1 MRKVCVVL
9 TARTSYAKIRPVLYA
24 INSHPDLEMQL
35 ICAGSALLTRYGE
48 MEDLI
53 TKDGF
58 KIDERIYMI
67 VEGENLLTSAK
78 TTGLGLI
85 EFASAYD
92 RLKPDIVFI
101 MADRYEQMAAAI
113 PAAYMNIPIAHAQG
127 GEVTGNIDEK
137 VRHAITKL
145 ADIHFPA
152 TECARDFILR
162 MGEQPEK
169 VILSGCPSTDLCQ
182 KIIDSPEIDFKIY
195 ARYGGVGAHPVLDE
209 DFLIVM
215 QHPVTTEYGD
225 ALEQSMVTLKTVHEL
240 GIPTLWFWPNIDAG
254 SDATSKAIRSY
265 RENYSPENIHFF
277 RNMAVEDFLR
287 LLNKAS
293 VIIGNSSC
301 AIREASYL
309 GVPAVN
315 IGSRQSDREHAENVI
330 HSDYDQKQIKAAIER
345 HLSQPRPQSSKLYG
359 HGNAGEV
366 IAQTL
371 SECALSFHKKL
382 SYLDSEQHTEKQ
394 SVA

>member
-1 MRKVCVVL
+1 MRKICVVL
-9 TARTSYAKIRPVLYA
+9 TARTSYAKVRPVLQA
-24 INSHPDLEMQL
+24 IQSHPDLQMQL
-35 ICAGSALLTRYGE
+35 ICAGSALLKRYGE

-53 TKDGF
+53 AQDGF

-67 VEGENLLTSAK
+67 VEGETLLTSAK

-92 RLKPDIVFI
+92 RLKPDVVFI
-101 MADRYEQMAAAI
+101 MADRYEQMAAAV

-152 TECARDFILR
+152 TECARDWIIR
-162 MGEQPEK
+162 MGEDPEK

-182 KIIDSPEIDFKIY
+182 KILDKPELDFELY
-195 ARYGGVGAHPVLDE
+195 QRYGGVGAQPSLKGQY
-209 DFLIVM
+209 LIVM
-215 QHPVTTEYGD
+215 QHPVTTEYGC
-225 ALEQSMVTLKTVHEL
+225 AKTQSMLTLEAVYEL
-240 GIPTLWFWPNIDAG
+240 GLPTLWFWPNIDAG
-254 SDATSKAIRSY
+254 SDDTSKAIRSF
-265 RENYSPENIHFF
+265 REKNSPKNMHFF

-287 LLNKAS
+287 LLNGAS
-293 VIIGNSSC
+293 AIVGNSSC

-315 IGSRQSDREHAENVI
+315 IGSRQSDRECAHNVI
-330 HSDYDQKQIKAAIER
+330 STRYDKEEIKKAIR
-345 HLSQPRPQSSKLYG
+345 QHLSSPRPNKSTLYG
-359 HGNAGEV
+359 SGNAGGM
-366 IAQTL
+366 IAKTL
-371 SECALSFHKKL
+371 ATIELSFHKRL
-382 SYLDSEQHTEKQ
+382 NYLDQQNKGSHG
-394 SVA
+394 AAA

>member
-1 MRKVCVVL
+1 M
-9 TARTSYAKIRPVLYA
+9 
-24 INSHPDLEMQL
+24 
-35 ICAGSALLTRYGE
+35 
-48 MEDLI
+48 
-53 TKDGF
+53 
-58 KIDERIYMI
+58 
-67 VEGENLLTSAK
+67 
-78 TTGLGLI
+78 
-85 EFASAYD
+85 
-92 RLKPDIVFI
+92 
-101 MADRYEQMAAAI
+101 
-113 PAAYMNIPIAHAQG
+113 
-127 GEVTGNIDEK
+127 
-137 VRHAITKL
+137 
-145 ADIHFPA
+145 
-152 TECARDFILR
+152 
-162 MGEQPEK
+162 
-169 VILSGCPSTDLCQ
+169 
-182 KIIDSPEIDFKIY
+182 
-195 ARYGGVGAHPVLDE
+195 
-209 DFLIVM
+209 
-215 QHPVTTEYGD
+215 
-225 ALEQSMVTLKTVHEL
+225 
-240 GIPTLWFWPNIDAG
+240 
-254 SDATSKAIRSY
+254 
-265 RENYSPENIHFF
+265 ENIHFF

>member
-1 MRKVCVVL
+1 MRKICVVL
-9 TARTSYAKIRPVLYA
+9 TARTSYTKIRPVLKA
-24 INSHPDLEMQL
+24 IQKHPDLEMQL
-35 ICAGSALLTRYGE
+35 ICAGSALLKRYGE
-48 MEDLI
+48 MEDFI
-53 TKDGF
+53 KRDGF
-58 KIDERIYMI
+58 TIDERIYMI
-67 VEGENLLTSAK
+67 VEGETLLTSAK

-92 RLKPDIVFI
+92 KLKPDIVFI

-152 TECARDFILR
+152 THLAQKNIIR
-162 MGEQPEK
+162 MGEDPEK

-182 KIIDSPEIDFKIY
+182 KVLDEPDFDFELYEK
-195 ARYGGVGAHPVLDE
+195 YGGVGSQPSIDNE
-209 DFLIVM
+209 YIIVM
-215 QHPVTTEYGD
+215 QHPVTTEYGS
-225 ALEQSMVTLKTVHEL
+225 ALEQGMATLTAVHEL

-254 SDATSKAIRSY
+254 SDETSKAIRSF
-265 RENYSPENIHFF
+265 RENNKQSHMHFF
-277 RNMAVEDFLR
+277 RNMEAEDFLR
-287 LLNKAS
+287 LLNKSSAI
-293 VIIGNSSC
+293 VGNSSC

-330 HSDYDQKQIKAAIER
+330 NVSYDKNEIKEAIEQ
-345 HLSQPRPQSSKLYG
+345 HLQNKRVQPSKLYG
-359 HGNAGEV
+359 QGNAGV
-366 IAQTL
+366 LIADKLATMDV
-371 SECALSFHKKL
+371 SFHKRL
-382 SYLDSEQHTEKQ
+382 NYLNEK
-394 SVA
+394 